1 MRTTVN
7 RGNSKLSAEIV
18 AGGIL
23 EGRGLKVNQLTATK
37 VTHAQ
42 AKNPVSASSISS
54 EQQRF
59 SKKPGFL
66 RKCYASS
73 IAPIVAGFLS
83 FALPAQALQVVV
95 TPQNPELGDTLSV
108 IIQVDGNGGETPK
121 VSLQQ
126 KNYPAFPMGN
136 GRFRALLPTTPVE
149 KPGARV
155 VQVAGDG
162 QVKKLSVQ
170 VRDRNFPT
178 QSIWL
183 PPGKDSEGTDAE
195 FDRVDAFKALVTPE
209 KFWNG
214 KLLRPNS
221 GEITTIYGVR
231 RYYNGVFAKDYYHR
245 GVDYAG
251 GYGSP
256 IVAPAAGQVSLV
268 GRESQGFKIHGNVV
282 GIDHGQGVA
291 SILMH
296 LSRIDVKEGDFVKAG
311 QVIGAVGST
320 GASTGPHLHWGL
332 YVHGQSVDPV
342 PWRLQGIE

>member
-1 MRTTVN
+1 M
-7 RGNSKLSAEIV
+7 KKA
-18 AGGIL
+18 IL
-23 EGRGLKVNQLTATK
+23 TGPIIASILGV
-37 VTHAQ
+37 
-42 AKNPVSASSISS
+42 VS
-54 EQQRF
+54 
-59 SKKPGFL
+59 
-66 RKCYASS
+66 
-73 IAPIVAGFLS
+73 
-83 FALPAQALQVVV
+83 PAQALQVQV
-95 TPQNPELGDTLSV
+95 TPANPELGDTLSV
-108 IIQVDGNGGETPK
+108 IIEVNSGSQTPT
-121 VSLQQ
+121 VSVQQ
-126 KNYPAFPMGN
+126 KNYPAFPIGN
-136 GRFRALLPTTPVE
+136 RRFRALLPTTPLE

-155 VQVAGDG
+155 VQVSGDG
-162 QVKKLSVQ
+162 QVQKLNVQ
-170 VRDRNFPT
+170 VRDRDFPT

-209 KFWNG
+209 KFWDG

-251 GYGSP
+251 AYGSP
-256 IVAPAAGQVSLV
+256 VVAPAAGRVSLV

-296 LSRIDVKEGDFVKAG
+296 LARIDVKEGDFVKAG
-311 QVIGAVGST
+311 QVIGALGST

-342 PWRLQGIE
+342 PWRLQGVE

>member
-1 MRTTVN
+1 MIMTVS
-7 RGNSKLSAEIV
+7 RGNGGLSAEIV
-18 AGGIL
+18 TGRIL
-23 EGRGLKVNQLTATK
+23 RWRQLKANKLT
-37 VTHAQ
+37 
-42 AKNPVSASSISS
+42 ASSI
-54 EQQRF
+54 
-59 SKKPGFL
+59 GG
-66 RKCYASS
+66 
-73 IAPIVAGFLS
+73 IVAGILS
-83 FALPAQALQVVV
+83 FALPVQALQVVV
-95 TPQNPELGDTLSV
+95 TPPNPQLGDTLSV

-126 KNYPAFPMGN
+126 KNYPAFPIGN
-136 GRFRALLPTTPVE
+136 GRFRALLPTTPLE
-149 KPGARV
+149 KPGARLL
-155 VQVAGDG
+155 QVAGDG
-162 QVKKLSVQ
+162 QVQKLSVQ

-209 KFWNG
+209 KFWDG

-231 RYYNGVFAKDYYHR
+231 RYYNGVFAQDYYHR

-251 GYGSP
+251 AYGSP
-256 IVAPAAGQVSLV
+256 VVAPAAGRVSLV

-296 LSRIDVKEGDFVKAG
+296 LARIDVKEGDVVKAG
-311 QVIGAVGST
+311 QVIGTLGST

-342 PWRLQGIE
+342 PWRLQGVE

>member
-1 MRTTVN
+1 MIMTVS
-7 RGNSKLSAEIV
+7 RGKGGLSAEIV
-18 AGGIL
+18 TGGIL
-23 EGRGLKVNQLTATK
+23 RWRQLKANKLT
-37 VTHAQ
+37 
-42 AKNPVSASSISS
+42 ASSI
-54 EQQRF
+54 
-59 SKKPGFL
+59 GG
-66 RKCYASS
+66 
-73 IAPIVAGFLS
+73 IVAGILS
-83 FALPAQALQVVV
+83 FALPVQALQVVV
-95 TPQNPELGDTLSV
+95 TPANPQLGDTLSV

-126 KNYPAFPMGN
+126 KNYPAFPIGN
-136 GRFRALLPTTPVE
+136 GRFRALLPTTPLE
-149 KPGARV
+149 KPGARLL
-155 VQVAGDG
+155 QVAGDG
-162 QVKKLSVQ
+162 QVQKLSVQ
-170 VRDRNFPT
+170 VRDRDFPT

-183 PPGKDSEGTDAE
+183 PPGKDNEGTDAE

-209 KFWNG
+209 KFWDG

-231 RYYNGVFAKDYYHR
+231 RYYNGVFAQDYYHR

-251 GYGSP
+251 AYGSP
-256 IVAPAAGQVSLV
+256 VVAPAAGRVSLV

-296 LSRIDVKEGDFVKAG
+296 LSRIDVKEGDVVKAG
-311 QVIGAVGST
+311 QVIGALGST

-342 PWRLQGIE
+342 PWRLQGVE

>member
-1 MRTTVN
+1 MIMSVS
-7 RGNSKLSAEIV
+7 RGNGGLSWEIVTGRILRWRQLKANKLTASSIGGIV
-18 AGGIL
+18 AGL
-23 EGRGLKVNQLTATK
+23 
-37 VTHAQ
+37 
-42 AKNPVSASSISS
+42 
-54 EQQRF
+54 
-59 SKKPGFL
+59 
-66 RKCYASS
+66 
-73 IAPIVAGFLS
+73 LS
-83 FALPAQALQVVV
+83 FALPVQALQVVV
-95 TPQNPELGDTLSV
+95 TPANPQLGDTLSV
-108 IIQVDGNGGETPK
+108 MIQVDGNGGETPK

-126 KNYPAFPMGN
+126 KNYPAFPIGN
-136 GRFRALLPTTPVE
+136 GRFRALLPTTPAE
-149 KPGARV
+149 KPGARL

-162 QVKKLSVQ
+162 QVQKLSVQ
-170 VRDRNFPT
+170 VRDRDFPT

-183 PPGKDSEGTDAE
+183 PPGKDEEGTDAE

-209 KFWNG
+209 KFWDG

-231 RYYNGVFAKDYYHR
+231 RYYNGVFAQDYYHR

-251 GYGSP
+251 AYGSP
-256 IVAPAAGQVSLV
+256 VVAPAAGRVSLV

-282 GIDHGQGVA
+282 GLDHGQGVA

-296 LSRIDVKEGDFVKAG
+296 LSRIDVKEGDVVKAG
-311 QVIGAVGST
+311 QVIGALGST

>member
-1 MRTTVN
+1 MIMTVS
-7 RGNSKLSAEIV
+7 RGNGGLSAEIV
-18 AGGIL
+18 TGRIL
-23 EGRGLKVNQLTATK
+23 RWGQLKANQLTA
-37 VTHAQ
+37 
-42 AKNPVSASSISS
+42 SSI
-54 EQQRF
+54 
-59 SKKPGFL
+59 GG
-66 RKCYASS
+66 
-73 IAPIVAGFLS
+73 IVAGLLS
-83 FALPAQALQVVV
+83 FALPVQALQVVV
-95 TPQNPELGDTLSV
+95 TPTNPQLGDTLSV
-108 IIQVDGNGGETPK
+108 MIQVDGNGGETPQ

-126 KNYPAFPMGN
+126 KNYPAFPIGN
-136 GRFRALLPTTPVE
+136 GRFRALLPTTPLE
-149 KPGARV
+149 KPGARQI
-155 VQVAGDG
+155 QVAGDG
-162 QVKKLSVQ
+162 QVQNLSLQ

-209 KFWNG
+209 KFWDG

-231 RYYNGVFAKDYYHR
+231 RYYNGVFAQDYYHR

-251 GYGSP
+251 AYGSP
-256 IVAPAAGQVSLV
+256 VVAPAAGRVSLV

-296 LSRIDVKEGDFVKAG
+296 LARIDVKEGDVVKPG
-311 QVIGAVGST
+311 QVIGTLGST

-332 YVHGQSVDPV
+332 YVHGQAVDPV
-342 PWRLQGIE
+342 PWRLQGVE

>member
-1 MRTTVN
+1 MRMSVS
-7 RGNSKLSAEIV
+7 RGNSGLSAEIV
-18 AGGIL
+18 TGRIL
-23 EGRGLKVNQLTATK
+23 RWRQLKANKLT
-37 VTHAQ
+37 
-42 AKNPVSASSISS
+42 ASSI
-54 EQQRF
+54 
-59 SKKPGFL
+59 GG
-66 RKCYASS
+66 
-73 IAPIVAGFLS
+73 IVAGILS
-83 FALPAQALQVVV
+83 FALPVQALQVVV
-95 TPQNPELGDTLSV
+95 TPANPQLGDTLSV
-108 IIQVDGNGGETPK
+108 IIQVDGNGGETPQ

-126 KNYPAFPMGN
+126 KNYPAFPIGN
-136 GRFRALLPTTPVE
+136 GRFRALLPTTPLE
-149 KPGARV
+149 KPGARQI
-155 VQVAGDG
+155 QVAGDG
-162 QVKKLSVQ
+162 QVQKLNVQ

-183 PPGKDSEGTDAE
+183 PPGKDEEGTDAE

-209 KFWNG
+209 KFWDG

-231 RYYNGVFAKDYYHR
+231 RYYNGVFAQDYYHR

-251 GYGSP
+251 AYGSP
-256 IVAPAAGQVSLV
+256 VVAPAAGRVSLV

-296 LSRIDVKEGDFVKAG
+296 LSRIDVKEGDVVKAG
-311 QVIGAVGST
+311 QVIGALGST

-342 PWRLQGIE
+342 PWRLQGVE

>member
-1 MRTTVN
+1 MVMTVN
-7 RGNSKLSAEIV
+7 RGNGGLSAEIV
-18 AGGIL
+18 TGRIL
-23 EGRGLKVNQLTATK
+23 RWGQLKANQLTA
-37 VTHAQ
+37 
-42 AKNPVSASSISS
+42 SSI
-54 EQQRF
+54 
-59 SKKPGFL
+59 GG
-66 RKCYASS
+66 
-73 IAPIVAGFLS
+73 IVAGLLS
-83 FALPAQALQVVV
+83 FALPVQALQVVV
-95 TPQNPELGDTLSV
+95 TPTNPQLGDTLS
-108 IIQVDGNGGETPK
+108 IMIQVEGNGGETPT

-126 KNYPAFPMGN
+126 KNYPAFPIGN
-136 GRFRALLPTTPVE
+136 GRFRALLPTTPLE
-149 KPGARV
+149 KPGARQI
-155 VQVAGDG
+155 QVAGDG
-162 QVKKLSVQ
+162 QVQNLSLQ

-183 PPGKDSEGTDAE
+183 PPGKDEEGTDAE

-209 KFWNG
+209 KFWDG

-231 RYYNGVFAKDYYHR
+231 RYYNGVFAQDYYHR

-251 GYGSP
+251 ASGSP
-256 IVAPAAGQVSLV
+256 VVAPAAGRVSLV

-296 LSRIDVKEGDFVKAG
+296 LSRIDVKEGDVVKAG
-311 QVIGAVGST
+311 QVIGTVGST

-342 PWRLQGIE
+342 PWRLQGVE

>member
-1 MRTTVN
+1 MIMSVN
-7 RGNSKLSAEIV
+7 RGNGGLSGEIVTGLILRWRQLKANKLTASSIGGIV
-18 AGGIL
+18 AGI
-23 EGRGLKVNQLTATK
+23 
-37 VTHAQ
+37 
-42 AKNPVSASSISS
+42 
-54 EQQRF
+54 
-59 SKKPGFL
+59 
-66 RKCYASS
+66 
-73 IAPIVAGFLS
+73 LS
-83 FALPAQALQVVV
+83 FALPVQALQVVV
-95 TPQNPELGDTLSV
+95 TPTNPQLGDTLSV
-108 IIQVDGNGGETPK
+108 MIQVDGNGGETPK

-126 KNYPAFPMGN
+126 KNYPAFPIGN

-149 KPGARV
+149 KPGTRQI
-155 VQVAGDG
+155 QVAGDG
-162 QVKKLSVQ
+162 QVQEFSVQ

-183 PPGKDSEGTDAE
+183 PPGKDEEGTDAE

-209 KFWNG
+209 KFWDG

-231 RYYNGVFAKDYYHR
+231 RYYNGVFAQDYYHR

-251 GYGSP
+251 ASGSP
-256 IVAPAAGQVSLV
+256 VVAPAAGRVSLV

-296 LSRIDVKEGDFVKAG
+296 LSRIDVKEGDVVKAG
-311 QVIGAVGST
+311 QVIGTVGST

-342 PWRLQGIE
+342 PWRLQGVE

>member
-1 MRTTVN
+1 MIMTVS
-7 RGNSKLSAEIV
+7 RGNGGLSAEIV
-18 AGGIL
+18 TGRIL
-23 EGRGLKVNQLTATK
+23 RWRQLKAKQLT
-37 VTHAQ
+37 V
-42 AKNPVSASSISS
+42 SSI
-54 EQQRF
+54 
-59 SKKPGFL
+59 GG
-66 RKCYASS
+66 
-73 IAPIVAGFLS
+73 IVAGFLS
-83 FALPAQALQVVV
+83 FALPVQALQVVV
-95 TPQNPELGDTLSV
+95 TPANPQLGDTLSV
-108 IIQVDGNGGETPK
+108 MIQVDGNGGETPT

-126 KNYPAFPMGN
+126 KNYPAFPIGN

-149 KPGARV
+149 KSGARQI
-155 VQVAGDG
+155 QVAGDG
-162 QVKKLSVQ
+162 QVQNLSVQ

-183 PPGKDSEGTDAE
+183 PPGKDEEGTDAE

-209 KFWNG
+209 KFWDG

-231 RYYNGVFAKDYYHR
+231 RYYNGVFAQDYYHR

-251 GYGSP
+251 ASGSP
-256 IVAPAAGQVSLV
+256 VVAPAAGRVSLV

-296 LSRIDVKEGDFVKAG
+296 LSRIDVKEGDVVKAG
-311 QVIGAVGST
+311 QVIGTVGST

-342 PWRLQGIE
+342 PWRLQGVE